1 MFPFESLNHPKNCS
15 HRGNPEM
22 RQELTLAILSVLTR
36 LQVCRERK
44 GFGKYE

>member
-15 HRGNPEM
+15 RGGNPEM
-22 RQELTLAILSVLTR
+22 RSQPPLVLIASTR